1 MSRSY
6 EFHSPLPPE
15 QLPCIEL
22 LPVKRTLKY
31 YKKFL
36 F

>member
-1 MSRSY
+1 MSRRLLSTNH
-6 EFHSPLPPE
+6 ESPGF
-15 QLPCIEL
+15 EL